1 MRRARDEEPAG
12 DRPLRHG
19 QTQARACGPSISAAL
34 PDPVGER
41 PWILVVDDD
50 PTLAKLVQDL
60 LSRSYLVDIA
70 THPREAQAKLRTRSY
85 DVVLTDMVMPELSG
99 LELVQFV
106 KLHHPHTPVIV
117 FTGFA
122 NFKDAVTAVKLGA
135 FDYLSKPVQGEMLRH
150 ALTRALEF
158 RRLKRL
164 EEEMEIL
171 LAGAEALGWQSLEL
185 LAETPEA
192 ALLASLKEACRQAA
206 NLTQAAERVLEGAEL
221 LLGATRSS
229 VFLYQSEERQF
240 IGLAARGPEAEA
252 RRQAVVPLGE
262 GVMGQVAVSQR
273 PLLVREVN
281 LEPRLSPSRF
291 SYRTSSFLILPVK
304 CHRFWGVLNVTD
316 RQDGTPFTAREL
328 FLGWLLARLLAEHL
342 ESRQP
347 AAPMP
352 EAAPLAR
359 TLLQEQLPVGLAL
372 VDRELTIVVANRT
385 LARLAEVP
393 AEDLAGA
400 SFPACLGLSPG
411 DQEAV
416 AQALKETFRDG
427 EPREFPILKSHR
439 PGRSPCYLGLKL
451 LPSLAAPEEQPVLAV
466 VEDVSEVEQ
475 LRQRLHLYEH
485 LAIMGKLSLCVAH
498 ELNNPLDGIRR
509 YISLAQRKKDQ
520 PEEVER
526 YLNEALKGLQKM
538 SLTIRSLL
546 SSANPLKA
554 PRTTDNLLNLLQEAV
569 KIMMFQASDHRV
581 QVDFHPSSELR
592 QVPVEGDLYHV
603 FINLIKNALQA
614 MPQGGR
620 LLIQGS
626 LTPQGVEI
634 SFQDTGP
641 GLRPEEVEQIFQ
653 PFYSTKEGGEGLGL
667 GLPICRKILERYHG
681 SLTVESEPGAGTCV
695 RILLPQPSSGGQ
707 GGKEQDPRRR

>member
-1 MRRARDEEPAG
+1 MRMPRDEEAVPGAGQPGLSAPNHDASPTPQEPA
-12 DRPLRHG
+12 P
-19 QTQARACGPSISAAL
+19 
-34 PDPVGER
+34 ER

-50 PTLAKLVQDL
+50 PTLAKLVHDL
-60 LSRSYLVDIA
+60 LARHYLVDIA
-70 THPREAQAKLRTRSY
+70 THPREAQAKLRARAY
-85 DVVLTDMVMPELSG
+85 DVVLTDMVMPEVSG
-99 LELVQFV
+99 LELVQFI

-122 NFKDAVTAVKLGA
+122 DVKDAVTAVKLGA
-135 FDYLSKPVQGEMLRH
+135 FDYLSKPVQADMLQH
-150 ALTRALEF
+150 VVGRALEF
-158 RRLKRL
+158 RRLRRL

-192 ALLASLKEACRQAA
+192 ALLASLREACRQESDLAPAA
-206 NLTQAAERVLEGAEL
+206 DRVLEAAER

-229 VFLYQSEERQF
+229 FFLYQPEEQIF
-240 IGLAARGPEAEA
+240 TGVAARGPEADA
-252 RRQAVVPLGE
+252 RRRAVVSLGE

-273 PLLVREVN
+273 PLLVRDVA
-281 LEPRLSPSRF
+281 LAPTLASRRF
-291 SYRTSSFLILPVK
+291 SYAGSSFLILPVK
-304 CHRFWGVLNVTD
+304 GTRLWGVLNLTD
-316 RQDGTPFTAREL
+316 RRDGTPFQAREL
-328 FLGWLLARLLAEHL
+328 FLGWLLARLLAENL

-347 AAPMP
+347 LAPVP
-352 EAAPLAR
+352 ETAPLVR
-359 TLLQEQLPVGLAL
+359 SLLQEHLPLGLAL

-385 LARLAEVP
+385 LARLAGAP
-393 AEDLAGA
+393 GKDLTGA
-400 SFPACLGLSPG
+400 FFPASLGLAAS

-416 AQALKETFRDG
+416 AQACRELFRDG

-439 PGRSPCYLGLKL
+439 PGRPPAYLGVKL
-451 LPSLAAPEEQPVLAV
+451 LPSLSAPGEQPALAV

-509 YISLAQRKKDQ
+509 YISLAMRQKEQ

-526 YLNEALKGLQKM
+526 YLTEALKGLQKM

-554 PRTTDNLLNLLQEAV
+554 PRTSDTLLNLLQEAV

-581 QVDFHPSSELR
+581 QVHFHPSPELK
-592 QVPVEGDLYHV
+592 QVVVEGDLYHV

-614 MPQGGR
+614 MPQGGT
-620 LLIQGS
+620 LLIQGG

-634 SFQDTGP
+634 SFKDTGP

-695 RILLPQPSSGGQ
+695 RILLPQPTSGGQ
-707 GGKEQDPRRR
+707 GGKEQDPHRR

>member
-1 MRRARDEEPAG
+1 
-12 DRPLRHG
+12 
-19 QTQARACGPSISAAL
+19 
-34 PDPVGER
+34 
-41 PWILVVDDD
+41 
-50 PTLAKLVQDL
+50 
-60 LSRSYLVDIA
+60 VDIA
-70 THPREAQAKLRTRSY
+70 THPREAREKLRTRAY
-85 DVVLTDMVMPELSG
+85 DAVLTDMVMPDMSG
-99 LELVQFV
+99 LELVKFV
-106 KLHHPHTPVIV
+106 QLHHPDTPVIV

-135 FDYLSKPVQGEMLRH
+135 FDYLSKPVQGEMLLH
-150 ALTRALEF
+150 VLTRALEF

-164 EEEMEIL
+164 EEEMEVL

-192 ALLASLKEACRQAA
+192 ALLASLREACRQEKD
-206 NLTQAAERVLEGAEL
+206 LSQAAERVLEAAEH

-229 VFLYQSEERQF
+229 VFLYQPGERQF
-240 IGLAARGPEAEA
+240 IGVAARGPEAEA
-252 RRQAVVPLGE
+252 RRRAVVPLGE

-273 PLLVREVN
+273 PLLVRDVA
-281 LEPRLSPSRF
+281 LATGLAPGRY
-291 SYRTSSFLILPVK
+291 SYRGTSFLILPVK
-304 CHRFWGVLNVTD
+304 SSRLWGVLNVTD
-316 RQDGTPFTAREL
+316 RRDNTPFQAREL
-328 FLGWLLARLLAEHL
+328 FLGWLLARLLAEYL

-347 AAPMP
+347 VTPAP
-352 EAAPLAR
+352 EAEPLVR
-359 TLLQEQLPVGLAL
+359 SLLQEHLPLGLAL
-372 VDRELTIVVANRT
+372 VDRELRIVLANRT
-385 LARLAEVP
+385 LSRLARAP
-393 AEDLAGA
+393 AEDLIGA
-400 SFPACLGLSPG
+400 SLPASLGLSPG

-416 AQALKETFRDG
+416 AQALRDLFRDG

-439 PGRSPCYLGLKL
+439 PGSSPGYLGLKL
-451 LPSLAAPEEQPVLAV
+451 LPSLAAPGEQPALVV

-520 PEEVER
+520 PEEVEC
-526 YLNEALKGLQKM
+526 YLTEALKGLQKM

-554 PRTTDNLLNLLQEAV
+554 PRTADNLLNLLQEAV

-581 QVDFHPSSELR
+581 QVDFHPSPELKA
-592 QVPVEGDLYHV
+592 VAVEGDLYHV

-620 LLIQGS
+620 LLIQGG

-634 SFQDTGP
+634 SFKDTGP

-681 SLTVESEPGAGTCV
+681 TLLVESEPGAGTCV
-695 RILLPQPSSGGQ
+695 RILLPQPSTGGQ
-707 GGKEQDPRRR
+707 GVKEQDPRRG

>member
-1 MRRARDEEPAG
+1 MRMPQEEEATGAVLPEQEQSGSVPQAP
-12 DRPLRHG
+12 DLSLTPSAPL
-19 QTQARACGPSISAAL
+19 T
-34 PDPVGER
+34 ER

-50 PTLAKLVQDL
+50 PTLAKLAQDL
-60 LSRSYLVDIA
+60 LSHNYLVDIA
-70 THPREAQAKLRTRSY
+70 THPREAQAKLRERSY
-85 DVVLTDMVMPELSG
+85 DVVLTDMVMPEVSG

-106 KLHHPHTPVIV
+106 KRHHPDTPVIV

-150 ALTRALEF
+150 VVTRALEF

-192 ALLASLKEACRQAA
+192 AVLASLKEACRQASDLSQVA
-206 NLTQAAERVLEGAEL
+206 DRVLEAAEL

-229 VFLYQSEERQF
+229 IFLYQPEEQLF
-240 IGLAARGPEAEA
+240 TGVAARGPEADA
-252 RRQAVVPLGE
+252 RRRAVVPLGE
-262 GVMGQVAVSQR
+262 GVMGQVAVNQR
-273 PLLVREVN
+273 PLLVRDVA
-281 LEPRLSPSRF
+281 LAPGLASRRF
-291 SYRTSSFLILPVK
+291 SYSGSSFLILPVK
-304 CHRFWGVLNVTD
+304 GTRLWGVINLTD
-316 RQDGTPFTAREL
+316 RRDGTPFQAREL
-328 FLGWLLARLLAEHL
+328 FLGWLLARLLAEYL

-347 AAPMP
+347 AASVP
-352 EAAPLAR
+352 EAPPLVR
-359 TLLQEQLPVGLAL
+359 SLLQEQLPVGLAL
-372 VDRELTIVVANRT
+372 VDRELAIVVANRT
-385 LARLAEVP
+385 LARLADTP

-400 SFPACLGLSPG
+400 SFPASLGLSPG

-416 AQALKETFRDG
+416 AQALRETFRDG

-451 LPSLAAPEEQPVLAV
+451 LPSLAASGEQPVLAL

-526 YLNEALKGLQKM
+526 YLTEALKGLQKM

-554 PRTTDNLLNLLQEAV
+554 PRSTDNLLNLLQEAV

-581 QVDFHPSSELR
+581 QVDFHPSPELR
-592 QVPVEGDLYHV
+592 QVPAEGDLYHV

-620 LLIQGS
+620 LLIQGG

-667 GLPICRKILERYHG
+667 GLPICRKILERYRG

-707 GGKEQDPRRR
+707 GGKE